1 MTNRCLLS
9 EYSLPNH
16 ILLPTFLVHYRSVL
30 FASHILLY
38 PQSVCVDL
46 IARTSK
52 VLRTMRKLKID
63 QIAIVDKQNILCGR
77 LRMRDLIA
85 FSAASFDEVGQDTKE
100 DNLGTLGTV
109 LGSNSLALTGLE
121 MKSHDALGED
131 TFILAP
137 QARDRIDRPTPA
149 MLARSAMYTCKVSDT
164 IFNIL
169 KRFHRGNLTTMEVV
183 NDRGLLLGQLHVDDV
198 LKPLLNS
205 TMELLPSNHI
215 KSI

>member
-1 MTNRCLLS
+1 
-9 EYSLPNH
+9 
-16 ILLPTFLVHYRSVL
+16 
-30 FASHILLY
+30 
-38 PQSVCVDL
+38 
-46 IARTSK
+46 
-52 VLRTMRKLKID
+52 MRKLKID
-63 QIAIVDKQNILCGR
+63 QVAVVDKQNILCGR

-85 FSAASFDEVGQDTKE
+85 FSAASFDEVGQD
-100 DNLGTLGTV
+100 NLGTLGTV
-109 LGSNSLALTGLE
+109 LGSTSLALSGLE

-149 MLARSAMYTCKVSDT
+149 MLARSATYTCKVSDT
-164 IFNIL
+164 IVNIL

-183 NDRGLLLGQLHVDDV
+183 NDMGLLLGQLHVDDV